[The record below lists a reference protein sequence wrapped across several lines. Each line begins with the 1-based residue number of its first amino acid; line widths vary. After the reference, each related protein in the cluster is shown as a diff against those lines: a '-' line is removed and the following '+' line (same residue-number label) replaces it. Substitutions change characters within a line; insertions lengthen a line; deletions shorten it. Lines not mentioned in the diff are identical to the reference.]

1 MKFMKNKKIGFT
13 LIELLVVIS
22 IIGILMGLLVSQL
35 GGILGS
41 SENTKMQAV
50 MRSWVIQ
57 LNEYK
62 NYYGYYPPFLYQS
75 SEGSPIMLNDPVDNQ
90 GRFFYSLKGKEKTE
104 SGWNDGDAY
113 EIENKDKKEF
123 HSFSEDEFDAD
134 GNLLG
139 INSLRILVD
148 HDRDGMIEMESDVVD
163 DILNSLS
170 PDYDKE
176 EMNLIR
182 SRIDQFSVI
191 NEEVAFY
198 ILNDNSGV
206 SNVFSWN
213 IDKYFE

>member
-1 MKFMKNKKIGFT
+1 MKNKKIGFT

-104 SGWNDGDAY
+104 SGWNDGDSY

-191 NEEVAFY
+191 NEEIAFY

>member
-1 MKFMKNKKIGFT
+1 MKNKKIGFT

-104 SGWNDGDAY
+104 SGWNDGDSY

-191 NEEVAFY
+191 NEEIAFY

-213 IDKYFE
+213 IDKFFE

>member
-191 NEEVAFY
+191 NEEIAFY

>member
-104 SGWNDGDAY
+104 SGWNDGDSY

-191 NEEVAFY
+191 NEEIAFY

>member
-1 MKFMKNKKIGFT
+1 MKNKKIGFT

-90 GRFFYSLKGKEKTE
+90 GRFLYSLKGKEKTE
-104 SGWNDGDAY
+104 SGWNDGDSY

-176 EMNLIR
+176 EICLLYTSPSPR
-182 SRIDQFSVI
+182 DGLLSRMPSS
-191 NEEVAFY
+191 A
-198 ILNDNSGV
+198 
-206 SNVFSWN
+206 
-213 IDKYFE
+213 

>member
-1 MKFMKNKKIGFT
+1 MKNKKIGFT

-191 NEEVAFY
+191 NEEIAFY

>member
-90 GRFFYSLKGKEKTE
+90 GRFLYSLKGKEKTE
-104 SGWNDGDAY
+104 SGWNDGDSY

-191 NEEVAFY
+191 NEEIAFY

>member
-90 GRFFYSLKGKEKTE
+90 GRFLYSLKGKEKTE

-191 NEEVAFY
+191 NEEIAFY

>member
-1 MKFMKNKKIGFT
+1 
-13 LIELLVVIS
+13 
-22 IIGILMGLLVSQL
+22 
-35 GGILGS
+35 
-41 SENTKMQAV
+41 
-50 MRSWVIQ
+50 
-57 LNEYK
+57 
-62 NYYGYYPPFLYQS
+62 
-75 SEGSPIMLNDPVDNQ
+75 MLNDPVDNQ

-104 SGWNDGDAY
+104 SGWNDGDSY

-191 NEEVAFY
+191 NEEIAFY

>member
-90 GRFFYSLKGKEKTE
+90 GRFLYSLKGKEKTE
-104 SGWNDGDAY
+104 SGWNDGDSY

-191 NEEVAFY
+191 NEEVALY

>member
-90 GRFFYSLKGKEKTE
+90 GRFLYSLKGKEK
-104 SGWNDGDAY
+104 N
-113 EIENKDKKEF
+113 
-123 HSFSEDEFDAD
+123 
-134 GNLLG
+134 
-139 INSLRILVD
+139 
-148 HDRDGMIEMESDVVD
+148 
-163 DILNSLS
+163 
-170 PDYDKE
+170 
-176 EMNLIR
+176 
-182 SRIDQFSVI
+182 
-191 NEEVAFY
+191 
-198 ILNDNSGV
+198 
-206 SNVFSWN
+206 
-213 IDKYFE
+213 

>member
-1 MKFMKNKKIGFT
+1 MKNKKIGFT

-90 GRFFYSLKGKEKTE
+90 ERFFYSLKGKEKTE

>member
-170 PDYDKE
+170 QDYDKE

-191 NEEVAFY
+191 NEEIAFY

>member
-1 MKFMKNKKIGFT
+1 MKNKKIGFT

-148 HDRDGMIEMESDVVD
+148 HDRDGIIEMESDVVD

>member
-1 MKFMKNKKIGFT
+1 VKFMKNKKIGFT

-191 NEEVAFY
+191 NEEIAFY

>member
-104 SGWNDGDAY
+104 SGWNDGDSY

-191 NEEVAFY
+191 IEEIALS
-198 ILNDNSGV
+198 ILNDNIVLSY
-206 SNVFSWN
+206 VFSLN
-213 IDKYFE
+213 IDTNFE

>member
-1 MKFMKNKKIGFT
+1 VKFMKNKKIGFT

-104 SGWNDGDAY
+104 SGWNDGDSY

-191 NEEVAFY
+191 NEEIAFY

>member
-104 SGWNDGDAY
+104 SGWNDGDSY

>member
-90 GRFFYSLKGKEKTE
+90 GRFLYSLKGKEKTE
-104 SGWNDGDAY
+104 RGWNDGDSY

-191 NEEVAFY
+191 NEEIAFY

>member
-1 MKFMKNKKIGFT
+1 VKFMKNKKIGFT

-90 GRFFYSLKGKEKTE
+90 GRFLYSLKGKEKTE
-104 SGWNDGDAY
+104 SGWNDGDSY

-191 NEEVAFY
+191 NEEIAFY

>member
-1 MKFMKNKKIGFT
+1 M
-13 LIELLVVIS
+13 IELLVVIS

-50 MRSWVIQ
+50 MWSWVIQ

-90 GRFFYSLKGKEKTE
+90 GRFLYSLKGKEKTE
-104 SGWNDGDAY
+104 SGWNDGDSY

-170 PDYDKE
+170 PYYDKE

-191 NEEVAFY
+191 NEEIAFY

>member
-1 MKFMKNKKIGFT
+1 MIPSITKEGFF
-13 LIELLVVIS
+13 IH
-22 IIGILMGLLVSQL
+22 
-35 GGILGS
+35 
-41 SENTKMQAV
+41 
-50 MRSWVIQ
+50 
-57 LNEYK
+57 
-62 NYYGYYPPFLYQS
+62 
-75 SEGSPIMLNDPVDNQ
+75 
-90 GRFFYSLKGKEKTE
+90 LKGKRKTE
-104 SGWNDGDAY
+104 SGWNDGDSY

-191 NEEVAFY
+191 NEEIAFY

>member
-1 MKFMKNKKIGFT
+1 MIPSITKEGFF
-13 LIELLVVIS
+13 IH
-22 IIGILMGLLVSQL
+22 
-35 GGILGS
+35 
-41 SENTKMQAV
+41 
-50 MRSWVIQ
+50 
-57 LNEYK
+57 
-62 NYYGYYPPFLYQS
+62 
-75 SEGSPIMLNDPVDNQ
+75 
-90 GRFFYSLKGKEKTE
+90 LKGREKTE
-104 SGWNDGDAY
+104 SGWNDGDSY

-191 NEEVAFY
+191 NEEIAFY

>member
-90 GRFFYSLKGKEKTE
+90 GRFLYSLKGKEKTD
-104 SGWNDGDAY
+104 SGWNDGDSY

-191 NEEVAFY
+191 NEEIAFY

>member
-1 MKFMKNKKIGFT
+1 MKNKKIGFT

-90 GRFFYSLKGKEKTE
+90 GRFLYSLKGKEKTE
-104 SGWNDGDAY
+104 SGWNDGDSY

-191 NEEVAFY
+191 NEEIAFY